1 MTHFGLFEQFKTWIK
16 KRTFSGA
23 ANLAQVKASRP
34 AR

>member
-1 MTHFGLFEQFKTWIK
+1 MTHFGFFEEFKALIK